1 MSHFID
7 LQEFKEA
14 FALFDKDGDGTI
26 TIKELGM
33 VMRSL
38 GINPTY
44 KDLKEMI
51 REVDFDGNGMID
63 FNEFLSL
70 MAKKLRDTDLEEE
83 YITAFKI
90 FDQDGDGTLSAQE
103 LKHVLINMGEKV
115 SDQDVNDLIKEFDSD
130 KDGYIT
136 LEEFIKLL
144 NWK

>member
-1 MSHFID
+1 
-7 LQEFKEA
+7 
-14 FALFDKDGDGTI
+14 
-26 TIKELGM
+26 M

-83 YITAFKI
+83 YITVLLIIKLKAFKI
-90 FDQDGDGTLSAQE
+90 FD
-103 LKHVLINMGEKV
+103 
-115 SDQDVNDLIKEFDSD
+115 
-130 KDGYIT
+130 
-136 LEEFIKLL
+136 
-144 NWK
+144 